1 MASNEPCLL
10 PVLQH
15 GCHLLSP
22 TQVMLYCK
30 GFMIDDNTAHSY
42 DQMEGPDKTRRRS
55 LTDKTRSQE
64 QEVVYNDLN
73 NWERDTIVVAINLW
87 WLVDKEQYQHFKKD
101 PSFLT
106 YMDVVPVP
114 QDNVEAV
121 RRKVTQNNTLSQH
134 VSIRINLPQTNHDMY
149 SHLAMART
157 G

>member
-1 MASNEPCLL
+1 M
-10 PVLQH
+10 
-15 GCHLLSP
+15 
-22 TQVMLYCK
+22 
-30 GFMIDDNTAHSY
+30 
-42 DQMEGPDKTRRRS
+42 
-55 LTDKTRSQE
+55 TDKTRSQE